1 MNKTPITIWVDIIE
15 PAIENNKIVVKK
27 GTFYYEKKKYIIE
40 NGEIRKETIETN
52 NNAIYGK
59 KNK

>member
-1 MNKTPITIWVDIIE
+1 MNKTPMTIWVDIIE

-52 NNAIYGK
+52 NNAI
-59 KNK
+59 